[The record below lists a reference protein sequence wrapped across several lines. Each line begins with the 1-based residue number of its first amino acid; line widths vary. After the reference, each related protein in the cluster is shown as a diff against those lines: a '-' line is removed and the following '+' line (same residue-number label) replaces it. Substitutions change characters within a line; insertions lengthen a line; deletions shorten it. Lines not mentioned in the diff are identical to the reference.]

1 MPASVSLK
9 LLLIFLKPSVYS
21 CQQDP
26 YSALRGLSRELNHAF
41 KQLSLCGNADNIIRQ
56 VCILGHIMKEFQ
68 CAVSAKTHRYKSFII
83 NQAADFVNIKLVI
96 HKYILHTTLRINSL
110 YSLYSTSCGKA
121 CVKAEQTGR
130 LGQTMKSGIT
140 AVLLDKLKKK
150 IQLQI
155 MAD

>member
-1 MPASVSLK
+1 
-9 LLLIFLKPSVYS
+9 
-21 CQQDP
+21 
-26 YSALRGLSRELNHAF
+26 
-41 KQLSLCGNADNIIRQ
+41 
-56 VCILGHIMKEFQ
+56 MKEFQ

-83 NQAADFVNIKLVI
+83 NQAADFVNIKFII

-121 CVKAEQTGR
+121 YVKAEQTGR
-130 LGQTMKSGIT
+130 LGPTMKSAIT